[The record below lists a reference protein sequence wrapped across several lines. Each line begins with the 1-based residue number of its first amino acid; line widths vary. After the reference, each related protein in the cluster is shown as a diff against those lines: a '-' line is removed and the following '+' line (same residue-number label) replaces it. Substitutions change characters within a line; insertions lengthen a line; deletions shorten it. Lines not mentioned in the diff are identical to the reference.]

1 VSSNLTMDH
10 QSIQSKLLKKKKNRN
25 ETEQSMGRET
35 ENEQRQYILEEKK
48 KRQI

>member
-1 VSSNLTMDH
+1 MDH
-10 QSIQSKLLKKKKNRN
+10 QSIQSKLLKKKNRN